1 MTRTLLRIGAVGA
14 TLAVAITALV
24 RLQAYPNRNPLGR
37 ELLFLPSPEAVRVL
51 SLGNTGLAAD
61 IVYLWSIQYYSEFK
75 PKDAFL
81 YLDRVFDMITDLDP
95 HYIDAYRIGALIMEM
110 EAAGN
115 PKLCR
120 RSVVRLY
127 DKGLAANP
135 NSWSLAE
142 AAAWDAYLT
151 FRDHELAIH
160 YIAIGASVP
169 GAPARILRVLGRWRD
184 RAGAWSLQDSVAYWR
199 QVLDE
204 ASTAF
209 ERAQAESALYDVQ
222 VKLDRQT
229 LDPLLARWKEH
240 SGSCANSWQ
249 DLVHAGWLK
258 SPPLDLVGIPYEI
271 DSKACRLVALKK
283 IKR

>member
-1 MTRTLLRIGAVGA
+1 MKRILLRIGAVAA
-14 TLAVAITALV
+14 TLAVAITSLGK
-24 RLQAYPNRNPLGR
+24 LQAYPSRNPLGR

-95 HYIDAYRIGALIMEM
+95 HYIDAYRIGTLIMEM
-110 EAAGN
+110 EANGK

-120 RSVVRLY
+120 SSVVRLY

-135 NSWSLAE
+135 DSWALAE
-142 AAAWDAYLT
+142 VAAWDAFLT

-160 YIAIGASVP
+160 YAAIGASIP
-169 GAPARILRVLGRWRD
+169 GAPGRLLRVLGRWRD
-184 RAGAWSLQDSVAYWR
+184 HAGAWSLQDSVAYWR

-204 ASTAF
+204 ASNDS
-209 ERAQAESALYDVQ
+209 ERALAESALYDVQ
-222 VKLDRQT
+222 VKIDRQT
-229 LDPLLARWKEH
+229 LDPLLARWKAQF
-240 SGSCANSWQ
+240 GACAGSWQ
-249 DLVHAGWLK
+249 NLVQAGWLK
-258 SPPLDLVGIPYEI
+258 SSPLDLVGTPYEI
-271 DSKACRLVALKK
+271 DPKACRLVALKQ
-283 IKR
+283 IKG